1 MNKNKN
7 LFNPLPAEKADKNI
21 AAEDQERKYAENLA
35 SLNRTAE
42 RTARNINYS
51 LDILVENLEVK
62 VQKIKLMSSQAVY
75 AISEISVRTKL
86 KIITFGAGMFFAG
99 VFTTC
104 GLYNIFVDNV
114 MNRYLH
120 KTIET
125 LAEKPVKE
133 AQLKAEKIVRDAN
146 IKADGMLKNA
156 RKYSMQEDE
165 HYGN

>member
-1 MNKNKN
+1 MNESRN
-7 LFNPLPAEKADKNI
+7 FYNPLPAEKNEKNI
-21 AAEDQERKYAENLA
+21 PAGEQERKYAESLSA
-35 SLNRTAE
+35 LNRTAE
-42 RTARNINYS
+42 RTAKNINYS
-51 LDILVENLEVK
+51 LDILVENLETK

-156 RKYSMQEDE
+156 RKYSGQEDN
-165 HYGN
+165 YDNR

>member
-1 MNKNKN
+1 MNDNKNI
-7 LFNPLPAEKADKNI
+7 LPEEQEK
-21 AAEDQERKYAENLA
+21 KYAENL
-35 SLNRTAE
+35 SLITKTAE

-51 LDILVENLEVK
+51 LDILVENLEAK

-104 GLYNIFVDNV
+104 GLYNIFIDNV

-133 AQLKAEKIVRDAN
+133 ARLKAEKIVRDAN
-146 IKADGMLKNA
+146 IKADGMLKNV
-156 RKYSMQEDE
+156 RKYSIQEEE

>member
-1 MNKNKN
+1 MNESRN
-7 LFNPLPAEKADKNI
+7 FYNPLPAEKNEKNI
-21 AAEDQERKYAENLA
+21 PVGEQERKYAESLSA
-35 SLNRTAE
+35 LNRTAE
-42 RTARNINYS
+42 RTAKNINYS
-51 LDILVENLEVK
+51 LDILVENLETK

-156 RKYSMQEDE
+156 RKYSGQEDN
-165 HYGN
+165 YDNR

>member
-1 MNKNKN
+1 MENNRNMQNGSFSEKN
-7 LFNPLPAEKADKNI
+7 LLPGE
-21 AAEDQERKYAENLA
+21 QERKYTEKLETLSRIAE
-35 SLNRTAE
+35 STS
-42 RTARNINYS
+42 RNINYS
-51 LDILVENLEVK
+51 LDILVENLETK

-75 AISEISVRTKL
+75 AISEISIRTKL
-86 KIITFGAGMFFAG
+86 KIITFGVGMFFAG

-125 LAEKPVKE
+125 LAEKPVQE
-133 AQLKAEKIVRDAN
+133 ARIKAEKIVRDAN

-156 RKYSMQEDE
+156 RKYSGQEDN
-165 HYGN
+165 YDNR

>member
-1 MNKNKN
+1 MKDIARIQENYPPETLEKN
-7 LFNPLPAEKADKNI
+7 LEPEK
-21 AAEDQERKYAENLA
+21 QEKKYSEKLA
-35 SLNRTAE
+35 QMNRNAE
-42 RTARNINYS
+42 RTSRSIEYS
-51 LDILVENLEVK
+51 LDILVENLETK

-75 AISEISVRTKL
+75 AISEISIRTKL

-125 LAEKPVKE
+125 LAAKPVQE
-133 AQLKAEKIVRDAN
+133 AKLKAEKIVRDAN
-146 IKADGMLKNA
+146 IKAAGLLKNA
-156 RKYSMQEDE
+156 RKYSMQEEENND
-165 HYGN
+165 

>member
-1 MNKNKN
+1 MNESRN
-7 LFNPLPAEKADKNI
+7 FYNPLPAEKNEKNI
-21 AAEDQERKYAENLA
+21 PAEEQERKYAESLSA
-35 SLNRTAE
+35 LNRTAE
-42 RTARNINYS
+42 RTAKNINYS
-51 LDILVENLEVK
+51 LDILVENLETK

-156 RKYSMQEDE
+156 RKYSGQEDN
-165 HYGN
+165 YDNR

>member
-1 MNKNKN
+1 MENNRNMQNGSFPEKN
-7 LFNPLPAEKADKNI
+7 LLSGE
-21 AAEDQERKYAENLA
+21 QERKYTEKLETL
-35 SLNRTAE
+35 SRTAE
-42 RTARNINYS
+42 STSRNINYS
-51 LDILVENLEVK
+51 LDILVENLETK

-75 AISEISVRTKL
+75 AISEISIRTKL
-86 KIITFGAGMFFAG
+86 KIITFGVGMFFAG

-125 LAEKPVKE
+125 LAEKPVQE
-133 AQLKAEKIVRDAN
+133 ARIKAEKIVRDAN

-156 RKYSMQEDE
+156 RKYSGQEDN
-165 HYGN
+165 YDNR

>member
-1 MNKNKN
+1 MSENEKVYSGNSTEIQEKNCSEKLSAMNRNV
-7 LFNPLPAEKADKNI
+7 
-21 AAEDQERKYAENLA
+21 
-35 SLNRTAE
+35 E
-42 RTARNINYS
+42 RTAKNINYS
-51 LDILVENLEVK
+51 LDILVENLEIK

-125 LAEKPVKE
+125 LAAKPVQE
-133 AQLKAEKIVRDAN
+133 AKIKAEKIVRDAN

-156 RKYSMQEDE
+156 RKYSMQEAEND
-165 HYGN
+165 N

>member
-1 MNKNKN
+1 MNDNKNI
-7 LFNPLPAEKADKNI
+7 LPDEQEK
-21 AAEDQERKYAENLA
+21 KYAENL
-35 SLNRTAE
+35 SLITKTAE

-51 LDILVENLEVK
+51 LDILVENLEAK

-104 GLYNIFVDNV
+104 GLYNIFIDNV

-133 AQLKAEKIVRDAN
+133 ARLKAEKIVRDAN

-156 RKYSMQEDE
+156 RKYSIQEEE

>member
-1 MNKNKN
+1 MDEKTNSI
-7 LFNPLPAEKADKNI
+7 NPLPPEKTEKNI
-21 AAEDQERKYAENLA
+21 PAEEQERKYAENLA
-35 SLNRTAE
+35 LMSRNAE
-42 RTARNINYS
+42 RTAKNINYS
-51 LDILVENLEVK
+51 LDILVENLEAK

-104 GLYNIFVDNV
+104 GLYNIFVDNI

-156 RKYSMQEDE
+156 RKYSGQEDE